1 MGMSLGT
8 FGKILDEFFLVLNKL
23 GNVSSFSIIWENLCK
38 NKVISFLQ
46 FERTFWERRLSLGI
60 SI

>member
-23 GNVSSFSIIWENLCK
+23 GNVSSF
-38 NKVISFLQ
+38 FYY
-46 FERTFWERRLSLGI
+46 LGEFV
-60 SI
+60 